1 MDKAFRAAD
10 KDFPVVEHRAT
21 KYTFDCHS
29 NGWEEHPVTL
39 RLNREPF
46 GEGGMRLVYRARE
59 ILEDG
64 SEVDAVVKRIKPGSG
79 LKPEVNYHEAIT
91 QMVADSYAQEFNKAC
106 AQAGL
111 PHRLAFLPVSVVK
124 LHGYAEPLC
133 LEPYLAGDY
142 VKHSDNTGS
151 RETDDETAAAFSYF
165 SYILSQKMLVVCDI
179 QGVGTF
185 YTDPQIHTI
194 DGEGFGAGNL
204 GNEGIR
210 RFLRTH
216 RHNLLC
222 EQLGLPSPDEG
233 LSDEELAQKIQAQE
247 REDAALRTQDPMI
260 TMIPGVGE
268 SSTWNPSQYH
278 KGVSAITQLFTR

>member
-1 MDKAFRAAD
+1 
-10 KDFPVVEHRAT
+10 
-21 KYTFDCHS
+21 
-29 NGWEEHPVTL
+29 
-39 RLNREPF
+39 
-46 GEGGMRLVYRARE
+46 MRLVYRARE

-64 SEVDAVVKRIKPGSG
+64 SEVDAVVKRIKPASG

-124 LHGYAEPLC
+124 IHGYAEPLC
-133 LEPYLAGDY
+133 LEPFLSGDY
-142 VKHSDNTGS
+142 VKHSDNAGH
-151 RETDDETAAAFSYF
+151 RETDNETAAAFSYF
-165 SYILSQKMLVVCDI
+165 TYILSQKMLVVCDI

-185 YTDPQIHTI
+185 YTDPQIHTS

-204 GNEGIR
+204 GAEGIR

-222 EQLGLPSPDEG
+222 EELGLPSPDAG
-233 LSDEELAQKIQAQE
+233 LSDEELAQKFQAQE
-247 REDAALRTQDPMI
+247 REDAALGSQDPMI
-260 TMIPGVGE
+260 TMLAGLAE
-268 SSTWNPSQYH
+268 SSTWKRSEQYH
-278 KGVSAITQLFTR
+278 KGLSAITQLFLGR